1 MRNFSDDE
9 FVKLFRRMVYWEW
22 YTDINTKVLFIH
34 CLIMAN
40 WRDGNWK
47 GMPYKRGQFYTSIEN
62 LASETGLTIRQTRTA
77 LDHLQKTNEVTCKTT
92 NKNTLITVVSFD
104 KYQGERQT
112 ERQANRQT
120 NDTQNDKQ
128 NDKEATS
135 KRQQN
140 KNNKNNKNISEEK
153 NIKTASPDGGGSK
166 KDDGGGEAP
175 EGWTPECESGFQESR
190 KITPDYQRKE
200 WWDDWKEMILEGD

>member
-1 MRNFSDDE
+1 MRNFSDEE
-9 FVKLFRRMVYWEW
+9 FLKLFRKLIYWEW
-22 YTDINTKVLFIH
+22 YKDVNTFKLFIH

-40 WRDGNWK
+40 WKDGNWK
-47 GMPYKRGQFYTSIEN
+47 GMPYKRGQFYTSIEH

-153 NIKTASPDGGGSK
+153 YIEPAPPDGGP
-166 KDDGGGEAP
+166 AP
-175 EGWTPECESGFQESR
+175 EGWNADDEYSWS
-190 KITPDYQRKE
+190 KQRDAYPTRQDFWE
-200 WWDDWKEMILEGD
+200 DWKDFPREGDDDN

>member
-40 WRDGNWK
+40 WKDGNWK

-112 ERQANRQT
+112 ERQANRQA

-140 KNNKNNKNISEEK
+140 KNNKNNKNVSEE
-153 NIKTASPDGGGSK
+153 IIEAAPPDGGGP
-166 KDDGGGEAP
+166 DGKGEIP
-175 EGWTPECESGFQESR
+175 EGWTEKDEAEFQMMYE
-190 KITPDYQRKE
+190 DN
-200 WWDDWKEMILEGD
+200 DWKTRAAWAAYWKDGEE

>member
-40 WRDGNWK
+40 WKDGNWK
-47 GMPYKRGQFYTSIEN
+47 GIPYKRGQFYTSIEN

-104 KYQGERQT
+104 KYQGERQ
-112 ERQANRQT
+112 ANRQA

-135 KRQQN
+135 KRQQK
-140 KNNKNNKNISEEK
+140 KNNKNNKNTSEE
-153 NIKTASPDGGGSK
+153 IIEAAPPDGGGP
-166 KDDGGGEAP
+166 DGKGEIP
-175 EGWTPECESGFQESR
+175 EGWTEKDEAEFQMMYE
-190 KITPDYQRKE
+190 DN
-200 WWDDWKEMILEGD
+200 DWKTRAAWAAYWKDGEE